1 VSATWHVASVL
12 KEPLNVT
19 LRFVAWYL
27 DQGAERITLFFDD
40 PQDPAIGVLSDTPEV
55 NCIPCTPDFWET
67 LGLSP
72 EVRFTKRQ
80 NAAITSAY
88 RGQVHGWLLN
98 VDSDEFLA
106 LREGRISDLLAA
118 QPDEVQAVRVLTAE
132 LVQPVPARD
141 DMQFR
146 CPMERDVAR
155 RVYQNNTRFFGPRRK
170 GLMGHPQGK
179 SLTRAGL
186 KRARLRQHWAEI
198 PGQGRAHEVELGV
211 ADGAY
216 LLHMIG
222 EDFATWRKK
231 VPWRMA
237 SAGFTHALTDQ
248 VAAALE
254 SDDAEAALQE
264 IYAGLHELDAD
275 ALARLHSEG
284 VGVSLSLDLD
294 APARQRFGVLYT
306 G

>member
-55 NCIPCTPDFWET
+55 TCIACTPDFWDT

-88 RGQVHGWLLN
+88 RRQRDGWLLN

-106 LREGRISDLLAA
+106 LREGRVSDLLAA

-155 RVYQNNTRFFGPRRK
+155 RVYQGNTRFFGPRRK

-198 PGQGRAHEVELGV
+198 PGQGRAHEVELGA

-248 VAAALE
+248 GAAALE
-254 SDDAEAALQE
+254 DDDAEAALHE

-275 ALARLHSEG
+275 ALTRLHDEG
-284 VGVSLSLDLD
+284 VGVSLNLDLD
-294 APARQRFGVLYT
+294 APARQRFGALYT